1 MGASESFFEN
11 RRRAQDTDVFSNYRI
26 INQVSAGR
34 DGVSYRAIDVRSN
47 AEVLL
52 ITLDARLEAP
62 HLKPQIARRLRLAS
76 LLKHPTAQRTL
87 DLGLDSDPPFLAVE
101 ITTTALGPR
110 FRFATWEA
118 AVEGA
123 LALVSG
129 LAEAHRMGLVHGRF
143 GEETVTRQDSA
154 RFVIDWTGLELGTPR
169 AAAARGPL
177 GPRLEH
183 RPRGAPTPPDDVLA
197 LGTLLAGWLPAETSP
212 LTPEGA
218 PEASTTLQAV
228 VEWMR
233 ATEPA
238 DRPSAA
244 EVVGRLSELLASPR
258 LVHTGSSTTIDGS
271 GFLVSSVRSDRD
283 NRGRSRVEDTIP
295 ARLGRFLVGE
305 KLGQGGMGIV
315 YRGEDIADGTTVAIK
330 VLRGAWVERPD
341 SIKRF
346 TKEARILATIKTPY
360 VVNYIEL
367 NEDDGVH
374 YLVLEYVQGRTLRAW
389 LTQGARFEEKTAL
402 TIVAD
407 VARGLSVAHERGI
420 IHRDIKP
427 DNILLVDGVLRTE
440 SERGTSGTPSVVAS
454 SAGGARMRV
463 QVKLSDFGLARHT
476 EESESLLLT
485 QTGAILGTPLYMAP
499 EQSMGTEAVGPA
511 ADVYALGATLFHL
524 LTGRPPFLGTSA
536 FDLINQHRSEPAP
549 GVRTLNSSV
558 SEGAAQV
565 VAKALLKRP
574 EERYPDAGAML
585 QDLDRLLRGE
595 PTSLVAH
602 PARPACDPSDLV
614 AFTFRWELESAP
626 RQLWPLVSN
635 TERLN
640 RALGLPAV
648 SFRNQPDPA
657 GGVKRFGRFRT
668 AGLEVSWREH
678 PFEWVEGQRM
688 GVVREFTQ
696 GPFRW
701 FVSIVELTPR
711 GDGGTTLEHTVQI
724 AARGLFGRLM
734 ANLKIGRQGRRSM
747 DRVYRRIDAALAG
760 KMGRDPL
767 VDPFEPPPPLAREQ
781 TRRIERWVETLGHH
795 GIDPLVAEGM
805 GDFLALA
812 PPQDVARI
820 RPLALARRLA
830 LEPDQ
835 VVAACLHGAHDGAL
849 VLLWDI
855 LCPICRIPA
864 KFVSALAELGA
875 HGHCDACQLDY
886 ELDFGRSVEL
896 IFRAHPEIRESDLGT
911 YCIGGPAHSPHVVAQ
926 MRVSPGERLILNLTL
941 EEGRYRISGPQLG
954 FAVEFRVEP
963 GHPIKSYD
971 LSLAHPPSP
980 GPGAPQ
986 TLTLGAGAQ
995 HICLSND
1002 APNELLVKLERIAP
1016 REDAVTAAQASAL
1029 PLFRELFPAETLSAG
1044 RSVGLETMTLVVT
1057 ELDDSDGLYQRLGDA
1072 QAFSVLHEHFQLLTG
1087 CLRKHGGAPV
1097 KTVGEGVVASFSDP
1111 VAAVQSAL
1119 ELTNALAAHDL
1130 TRGLGLR
1137 VGVHRG
1143 PVLVATIND
1152 HLDYFGNTARIAA
1165 RLPRFAPP
1173 GAVVLSP
1180 AVATDPGVAALLY
1193 SRQLP
1198 LTTVPARI
1206 PGLKEGFVQRVEPA
1220 AAAPKSHAAP

>member
-1 MGASESFFEN
+1 
-11 RRRAQDTDVFSNYRI
+11 VFSNYRI
-26 INQVSAGR
+26 VNQVSAGR
-34 DGVSYRAIDVRSN
+34 DGVCYRAIDGRSN

-52 ITLDARLEAP
+52 VALDARLEAP
-62 HLKPQIARRLRLAS
+62 HLKRQTARRLRLAS
-76 LLKHPTAQRTL
+76 LLTHTTARRIL
-87 DLGLDSDPPFLAVE
+87 DLDLDSEAPYVAVE
-101 ITTTALGPR
+101 ALAISSGIGPW
-110 FRFATWEA
+110 FQFATWEEA
-118 AVEGA
+118 AEGA
-123 LALVSG
+123 LTLTLGLV
-129 LAEAHRMGLVHGRF
+129 EAHRMGLVHGRL
-143 GEETVTRQDSA
+143 GEETVTRQESPP
-154 RFVIDWTGLELGTPR
+154 FVIDWTGLELGMPR
-169 AAAARGPL
+169 AGPARGPL
-177 GPRLEH
+177 VPRPDGSRSE
-183 RPRGAPTPPDDVLA
+183 PTPPDDVLA
-197 LGTLLAGWLPAETSP
+197 LGTLLAGWLPAESSLP
-212 LTPEGA
+212 TPESA
-218 PEASTTLQAV
+218 SEARTTLEDV
-228 VEWMR
+228 VAWMR
-233 ATEPA
+233 ASDPA
-238 DRPSAA
+238 ERPSAA
-244 EVVGRLSELLASPR
+244 QVAGRLRELLTSPR
-258 LVHTGSSTTIDGS
+258 LARTGSFTTIDGS
-271 GFLVSSVRSDRD
+271 GFLVLSDSSGRD
-283 NRGRSRVEDTIP
+283 NPAPPEVEDSIP
-295 ARLGRFLVGE
+295 VRLGRFLVGE
-305 KLGQGGMGIV
+305 KLGEGGMGIV

-330 VLRGAWVERPD
+330 VLRGAWVKRPD
-341 SIKRF
+341 AIKRF

-374 YLVLEYVQGRTLRAW
+374 YLVLEYVQGRSLRAW
-389 LTQGARFEEKTAL
+389 LTAGARFEETTAL

-427 DNILLVDGVLRTE
+427 DNVLLVDGVLRTE
-440 SERGTSGTPSVVAS
+440 SEHGTSASPSVVAS
-454 SAGGARMRV
+454 RAEGAPMRM
-463 QVKLSDFGLARHT
+463 QVKLSDFGLARNT
-476 EESESLLLT
+476 VETDSLLLT

-499 EQSMGTEAVGPA
+499 EQSSATEAVGPA

-536 FDLINQHRSEPAP
+536 FDLIAQHRSEPAP
-549 GVRTLNSSV
+549 GVRTLNRSV

-574 EERYPDAGAML
+574 EERYPDAGGML

-602 PARPACDPSDLV
+602 PARPACDPRDLV
-614 AFTFRWELESAP
+614 AFTFRWELASAP
-626 RQLWPLVSN
+626 RQLWPSVSN

-657 GGVKRFGRFRT
+657 GGVQRFGQFQT
-668 AGLEVSWREH
+668 AGLQVSWREH
-678 PFEWVEGQRM
+678 PYEWVEGQRM
-688 GVVREFTQ
+688 GVVREFTR

-701 FVSIVELTPR
+701 FVSIVELMPR
-711 GDGGTTLEHTVQI
+711 GDGGTTLEHTVLI
-724 AARGLFGRLM
+724 AAKGLFGRLM

-805 GDFLALA
+805 GDFLTLA
-812 PPQDVARI
+812 PAQDVARI

-835 VVAACLHGAHDGAL
+835 VIAACLHGAHDGAL

-855 LCPICRIPA
+855 LCPLCRIPA

-926 MRVSPGERLILNLTL
+926 MRVSPGERLILNVTL

-954 FAVEFRVEP
+954 FAVEFRVEA
-963 GHPIKSYD
+963 GQPIKSYD
-971 LSLAHPPSP
+971 LTLARPPAP
-980 GPGAPQ
+980 GPGPGEPQ
-986 TLTLGAGAQ
+986 TLALGAGAQ
-995 HICLSND
+995 RIGLSND
-1002 APNELLVKLERIAP
+1002 SAIELVVKVERIAP
-1016 REDAVTAAQASAL
+1016 RDDALTAAQASAL

-1072 QAFSVLHEHFQLLTG
+1072 RAFSVLHEQFQLLTG
-1087 CLRKHGGAPV
+1087 CLRTHGGAPV

-1111 VAAVQSAL
+1111 VAAVKAAL
-1119 ELTNALAAHDL
+1119 SLAPALAVDNL

-1180 AVATDPGVAALLY
+1180 AVASDPGVAALLQ
-1193 SRQLP
+1193 SQGLP
-1198 LTTVPARI
+1198 LTTVQATI
-1206 PGLKEGFVQRVEPA
+1206 PGLKEGFVQRVEA
-1220 AAAPKSHAAP
+1220 VSAAPKPPAAL